1 MPRTLNPTSVPSED
15 TIIPWTHPPHPPE
28 KNYRSAHD
36 DSYVYFYRNHF
47 TTICY
52 IEIQ

>member
-1 MPRTLNPTSVPSED
+1 MPQTPNPTSVPSED
-15 TIIPWTHPPHPPE
+15 TIIPWTPPPPE
-28 KNYRSAHD
+28 KNSRSAHD

>member
-1 MPRTLNPTSVPSED
+1 MPRTLNPTSVPSKN
-15 TIIPWTHPPHPPE
+15 TIIPWTPLPPE
-28 KNYRSAHD
+28 KNSRSAHD
-36 DSYVYFYRNHF
+36 DNYVYFYRNHF

>member
-1 MPRTLNPTSVPSED
+1 MPQTPNPTSVPSED
-15 TIIPWTHPPHPPE
+15 TIIPWTPPPRKKILDP
-28 KNYRSAHD
+28 RMMIA
-36 DSYVYFYRNHF
+36 VYFYRNHF